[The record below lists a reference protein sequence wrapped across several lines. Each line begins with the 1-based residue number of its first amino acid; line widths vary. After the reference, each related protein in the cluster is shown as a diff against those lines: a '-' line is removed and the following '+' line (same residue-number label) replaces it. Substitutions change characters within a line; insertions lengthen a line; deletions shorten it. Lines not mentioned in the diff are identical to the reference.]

1 MKVLKFGGTSVG
13 SPERMKGVHQIITRD
28 NDQKIVVLS
37 AVSGTTNILVD
48 LSDKQKQNDKDGIKQ
63 VLETL
68 YEKYKQFIGELYKS
82 DKYLSKGK
90 EVVDYYFGELR
101 SILGKPYTSEL
112 SKLLVVQGE
121 LISTNLFINYLWEN
135 KLDANIIPAADFM
148 TLNEDGEPDLNEIG
162 EKLNKILETEADN
175 NILITQGFI
184 CRNAAGEIDNLKR
197 GGSDYSATLIGAAIN
212 ATESQIWTDIDGMH
226 NNDPRIVETT
236 FPIAELSFDE
246 AGELAYFGAKILHPN
261 CIIPAQQRNVPVR
274 IKNTMDPEAKVT

>member
-28 NDQKIVVLS
+28 NDKKIVVLS